1 MAPDAIGQDDSLTQ
15 FLRRDE
21 QTMVAG
27 GSDFCL
33 ASIRTFSVLFRPY
46 CLYNFQED
54 LPDSTMQT
62 PADKHQATRR
72 VTLLSV
78 GVNCM
83 LGVAK
88 VIVGWI
94 VGSAAMVADG
104 VHSFSD
110 LVTDGF
116 VLAASHY
123 GHQGPD
129 HDHHYGHG
137 RIETLATLFLGSVL
151 IFVAGA
157 IAWSSLERLL
167 SAARIPPP
175 GIGAIL
181 LTALALLAKE
191 WLFHITRRVAKRI
204 GSKMLE
210 ANAWHHRSDVF
221 STGVVMVALI
231 SSQFGVTWI
240 DTLAAVIVG
249 LLVGKVGWDLLW
261 ESGRELVD
269 TALPVATQE
278 EMRRM
283 AMSVPGVRGIH
294 DLRTRQSAGRTMLDL
309 HVVVPPRISV
319 SEGHEIGNE
328 VSRRLRNGFPALTDL
343 TFHVDPEDDAGEG
356 DPSRFPGLPLRPEVE
371 AALARHWS
379 SLPVW
384 SEIHEMELHYLE
396 GAVMVVICLDEAS
409 PRDSLTV
416 AHELEQRAVDID
428 WLSRVEVRRLA
439 GTPYVPE
446 DDIPATEGDNG
457 RPS

>member
-1 MAPDAIGQDDSLTQ
+1 
-15 FLRRDE
+15 
-21 QTMVAG
+21 
-27 GSDFCL
+27 
-33 ASIRTFSVLFRPY
+33 
-46 CLYNFQED
+46 
-54 LPDSTMQT
+54 MQT
-62 PADKHQATRR
+62 HLEKHQATRR
-72 VTLLSV
+72 VTYLSI
-78 GVNCM
+78 GTNCV

-116 VLAASHY
+116 VIAASHY

-167 SAARIPPP
+167 ADTRIPPP
-175 GIGAIL
+175 GIWAIL

-191 WLFHITRRVAKRI
+191 WLFHVTRRVAKRI

-210 ANAWHHRSDVF
+210 ANAWHHRSDVL
-221 STGVVMVALI
+221 STGVVMVALVG
-231 SSQFGVTWI
+231 SQFGATWI
-240 DTLAAVIVG
+240 DTAAAVIVG

-261 ESGRELVD
+261 DSGRELVD

-278 EMRRM
+278 EMRQM

-309 HVVVPPRISV
+309 HVVVSPRISV

-343 TFHVDPEDDAGEG
+343 TFHIDPEDDAGEG

-371 AALARHWS
+371 AALARRWS
-379 SLPVW
+379 SLEVW
-384 SEIHEMELHYLE
+384 PEIRELELHYLE
-396 GAVMVVICLDEAS
+396 DAVTVVICLDEDY
-409 PRDSLTV
+409 PRKSQTV
-416 AHELEQRAVDID
+416 IRDLKERAADID
-428 WLSRVEVRRLA
+428 WLSHVEVRRLA
-439 GTPYVPE
+439 DVPYMPV
-446 DDIPATEGDNG
+446 GN
-457 RPS
+457 